1 METIATSLVGFE
13 IRTLRNTVMPFKN
26 EVIAGHYSF
35 DLYGLF
41 DTKTSSWVSLGSKC
55 KYSGIAIP
63 TQYKKSVWE
72 SIFPDGIIMDAKLG
86 FELIHISKTLP
97 YGKAA

>member
-1 METIATSLVGFE
+1 MTTLATPLVGFE
-13 IRTLRNTVMPFKN
+13 IRTLRNTVVQFKN
-26 EVIAGHYSF
+26 DRIAGHYSF

-41 DTKTSSWVSLGSKC
+41 DTKSNSWVSIGSKC
-55 KYSGIAIP
+55 KYTGIALP

-72 SIFPDGIIMDAKLG
+72 SILVDGLIMDSELG

-97 YGKAA
+97 YGSVK